1 MADLVPPLVDFVP
14 SLTWF
19 TLQEGTG
26 NLLKTL
32 TTITQPGATTLPGSP
47 STYNDIYVNAPG
59 LVTITFP
66 LISQLFEGQEFLV
79 KDISGLGSLYPITVM
94 PGDTYNLDGMA
105 MWTVNTNYGYTS
117 FIWSGTNFSV
127 RI

>member
-14 SLTWF
+14 PLTWF

-32 TTITQPGATTLPGSP
+32 ITITALGTTQLPGSP
-47 STYNDIYVNAPG
+47 STYTDIYVNAPG
-59 LVTITFP
+59 VVNVVLP
-66 LISQLFEGQEFLV
+66 LISQMFEGQEWLV
-79 KDISGLGSLYPITVM
+79 KDISGAAGTNQITVQV
-94 PGDTYNLDGMA
+94 GDAYQIEGYSSFVIN
-105 MWTVNTNYGYTS
+105 NNYGYMS
-117 FIWSGTNFSV
+117 FIWTGTGFST